1 MSDVAARAVLKC
13 LYLASVA
20 RPDILWTVNLLARN
34 VTKWTKACDRRME
47 RLISYI
53 HHTKNHIHFNY
64 VGNKLEDCFLALFQ
78 DASFAGDLKDSKSTS
93 GGVLCLIGSHTYVT
107 LAWKCK
113 KQTAISHSSAEAE
126 VISLDAGL
134 RMEGIP
140 ALVLWD
146 QLLEVLAP
154 KACSKIK
161 SQLPDK
167 VGGWKHPRTALEMLE
182 DIDHVPPT

>member
-1 MSDVAARAVLKC
+1 MDLINLEYALSGWNVP
-13 LYLASVA
+13 LATAGESKPEETQVHLS
-20 RPDILWTVNLLARN
+20 ILNPSI
-34 VTKWTKACDRRME
+34 TKEM
-47 RLISYI
+47 
-53 HHTKNHIHFNY
+53 HTKIK
-64 VGNKLEDCFLALFQ
+64 G
-78 DASFAGDLKDSKSTS
+78 
-93 GGVLCLIGSHTYVT
+93 
-107 LAWKCK
+107 WKCK

-161 SQLPDK
+161 TQLPDK
-167 VGGWKHPRTALEMLE
+167 VGGWKLPRAALEILE
-182 DIDHVPPT
+182 DIDHVPPTYPMTSGAMKLV

>member
-1 MSDVAARAVLKC
+1 M
-13 LYLASVA
+13 
-20 RPDILWTVNLLARN
+20 N
-34 VTKWTKACDRRME
+34 
-47 RLISYI
+47 
-53 HHTKNHIHFNY
+53 
-64 VGNKLEDCFLALFQ
+64 
-78 DASFAGDLKDSKSTS
+78 DSKSPS

-107 LAWKCK
+107 LAWECK
-113 KQTAISHSSAEAE
+113 KQTAISHSSAEAK

-161 SQLPDK
+161 PQLPDK
-167 VGGWKHPRTALEMLE
+167 VGAWKHPRTALEMLE
-182 DIDHVPPT
+182 DIDHAPPT